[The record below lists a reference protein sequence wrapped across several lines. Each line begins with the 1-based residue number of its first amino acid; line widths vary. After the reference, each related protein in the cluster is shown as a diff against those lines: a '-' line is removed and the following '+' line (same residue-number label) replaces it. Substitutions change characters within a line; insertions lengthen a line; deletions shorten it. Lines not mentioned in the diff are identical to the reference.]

1 MFDLFTDKT
10 RRAILYS
17 RDEAEK
23 MSSSSIDTE
32 HLLLGILREKTGK
45 VYELIL
51 SHGIDVEIMI
61 EDIKKYAEKDTQSFV
76 KGSMPFSISSKK
88 SLEYA
93 LEEATNMGEKYIQPE
108 HILLGLIR
116 EKNGKACH
124 ILHKYGLELTSLREE
139 IKSIKDDSQKSKS
152 QTPTVDLYCEDI
164 TRLAMENKID
174 PVIKRDFEI
183 EKLIQ
188 ILSRRIKNNA
198 IIIGEPGVGK
208 TAIVEGLA
216 SKIASSE
223 VPLSIRNKRIISL
236 NVGNLIA
243 GTKYRGQFEER
254 MQNLIKEI
262 ETSKNIIL
270 FIDEIH
276 TIIGAGSAEGSLDAA
291 NILKPSLVRGTFQC
305 IGATTISEY
314 RKYFQKDAALERRFQ
329 PIYVDPPDSETTVE
343 ILRGIKSRYE
353 DFHKVF
359 IPDELINKIVY
370 LTDRYITDRF
380 QPDKSIDIMDEA
392 ASKIKL
398 KKEKYPENLKNLK
411 ESLNRLLIKKKDALT
426 SGSTK
431 KVQSI
436 TNEIE
441 TFGEMYRIEYNN
453 WIEDI
458 KNSYIELKEEDIN
471 EVVASNSKVELANIK
486 ASDIE
491 KARSLKNEL
500 LKSIIGQD
508 EAISIVTNTIKR
520 SYAGIANPKKPLGS
534 FIFLGPTGVGK
545 TELTKQLAKNL
556 FGKEDALIRI
566 DMSEY
571 MEKFNVSRL
580 FGAPPGYVGYDEGG
594 TLTEQVRQKPYS
606 VVLFDEIEKA
616 HPDVLNILLQILDEG
631 FITDSYGRRC
641 SFKNT
646 IVIMT
651 SNIGTKSFFDRK
663 KLGFGSTEDLSI
675 DYEDFKNSADKE
687 LKAYLK
693 PELINRI
700 DAIVVFKPLSKDSLY
715 KIIENY
721 INEINNLLSRLNKKI
736 AIDDSVKDFL
746 LKQDYDYNY
755 GARPLR
761 RIITR
766 YIEEPLSD
774 MLINGKF
781 RNRKNIKITVSKDK
795 IIFK

>member
-1 MFDLFTDKT
+1 MFDLFTDRT

-23 MSSSSIDTE
+23 MSSPSIDTE
-32 HLLLGILREKTGK
+32 HLLLGILKEKTGR
-45 VYELIL
+45 VYDLIL
-51 SHGIDVEIMI
+51 SHDIDVEVLM
-61 EDIKKYAEKDTQSFV
+61 EDIKKYAEKDKQSFI

-93 LEEATNMGEKYIQPE
+93 LEEATTMGEKYIQPE

-116 EKNGKACH
+116 EKNGKASH
-124 ILHKYGLELTSLREE
+124 ILHKYGFELNSLREE
-139 IKSIKDDSQKSKS
+139 IRSIKDDSQKPKS

-164 TRLAMENKID
+164 TKLAMENKID
-174 PVIKRDFEI
+174 PVIKRDPEI
-183 EKLIQ
+183 EKLTQ

-216 SKIASSE
+216 SKIASAE
-223 VPLSIRNKRIISL
+223 VPLSIRNKRVISL

-262 ETSKNIIL
+262 ENSKNIIL

-291 NILKPSLVRGTFQC
+291 NILKPSLVRGSFQC
-305 IGATTISEY
+305 IGATTVSEY
-314 RKYFQKDAALERRFQ
+314 RKHFQKDAALERRFQ
-329 PIYVDPPDSETTVE
+329 PIYLDPPDSEATVE

-353 DFHKVF
+353 EFHKVY
-359 IPDELINKIVY
+359 ISEDLIKKIVY
-370 LTDRYITDRF
+370 LTDRYILDRF

-392 ASKIKL
+392 LSKVKL
-398 KKEKYPENLKNLK
+398 QKEKYPKDLKDIK
-411 ESLNRLLIKKKDALT
+411 EKLNRLLVKKKDALS
-426 SGSTK
+426 SGNTRRA
-431 KVQSI
+431 QSL

-441 TFGEMYRIEYNN
+441 TFGEMYRIIYNS
-453 WIEDI
+453 WVEDV
-458 KNSYIELKEEDIN
+458 KHNYLELKEEDIN

-486 ASDIE
+486 SSDIE
-491 KARSLKNEL
+491 KARSLKDKL
-500 LKSIIGQD
+500 LTSIIGQD
-508 EAISIVTNTIKR
+508 EAVSMVVNTIKR
-520 SYAGIANPKKPLGS
+520 SYAGISNPKKPLGS

-545 TELTKQLAKNL
+545 TELTKQLAKHL
-556 FGKEDALIRI
+556 FGKEDALIRV

-594 TLTEQVRQKPYS
+594 TLTEQVRQRPYS

-631 FITDSYGRRC
+631 FVTDSYGRRC

-663 KLGFGSTEDLSI
+663 KLGFGYTEDFSI

-687 LKAYLK
+687 LKGYLK
-693 PELINRI
+693 PELLNRI
-700 DAIVVFKPLSKDSLY
+700 DAVVVFKPLARDSLY
-715 KIIENY
+715 QIIENY
-721 INEINNLLSRLNKKI
+721 INEINELLSKLNKKI
-736 AIDDSVKDFL
+736 SIDDSVKDFL
-746 LKQDYDYNY
+746 LKQEYDYNY

-774 MLINGKF
+774 ILINGKF
-781 RNRKNIKITVSKDK
+781 QNRKNIKLTVSNNK